1 MSSYALDG
9 SPDAT
14 LEIPT
19 WGNTYECRCTMICNI
34 ILFIYIYMCKYVCT
48 SIERAREMHILEY
61 GIKWIYMYILLYC
74 SCSFSGSICP
84 TKTFQSGGPSKPLQ
98 PI

>member
-1 MSSYALDG
+1 MQRLKSQHG
-9 SPDAT
+9 ETPMNV
-14 LEIPT
+14 
-19 WGNTYECRCTMICNI
+19 GGCTMTCNI
-34 ILFIYIYMCKYVCT
+34 ILYIYMCKCVCIF
-48 SIERAREMHILEY
+48 IERAREMHILEY

>member
-19 WGNTYECRCTMICNI
+19 WGNTYECRWMYSTMICNT
-34 ILFIYIYMCKYVCT
+34 ILYLYIYMCKYVYIYRE
-48 SIERAREMHILEY
+48 SERDA
-61 GIKWIYMYILLYC
+61 YIRIWNQMDIHLYIALL
-74 SCSFSGSICP
+74 FP
-84 TKTFQSGGPSKPLQ
+84 
-98 PI
+98 